1 MCLARKRGLVIREP
15 ANASAISLPLR
26 RSVATEGATGEGADA
41 GTETGSEGSVTAT
54 ESEEDVE
61 ASRAISRWTVLL
73 LTFTP
78 ASAKAW
84 RIASKV

>member
-1 MCLARKRGLVIREP
+1 MCMARKSGLVIRVP

-26 RSVATEGATGEGADA
+26 MSDAIEDITGEGADA
-41 GTETGSEGSVTAT
+41 VAETGSEGSVTAT
-54 ESEEDVE
+54 EPVEDVE

>member
-1 MCLARKRGLVIREP
+1 MCMARKRGLVIRVP

-26 RSVATEGATGEGADA
+26 RSVTTEGATGEGAGA

-54 ESEEDVE
+54 EPEVGVE

-78 ASAKAW
+78 ASAKAL